1 MMTMSDHDLLREY
14 VRSQSEA
21 AFAELVRRYVGLVHS
36 AAQRQVQDRQLAE
49 EITQAVFVVLV
60 RKAQRLGPD
69 VVLAGWLLKTARYA
83 AQAQMRADIRRKQ
96 REQEASMQSMLN
108 ESTVAWEQLAPHLD
122 VAMSKLGDADR
133 NAIALRYFENKTA
146 PEIAAAL
153 KVNEEAAQKRV
164 ARALEKL
171 RKIFSKRGVTLTA
184 VAIAGALSANSV
196 QAAPVGLAIS
206 ISGTAV
212 HGTLVSAA
220 IITLVKGTMKLMT
233 WTKIK
238 LAMAVGTVVSLVAGT
253 ATLAI
258 YFADP
263 ELKNYLEAPQTL
275 LIQPSQ
281 YRDTHFSTGGRGD
294 GDKTVGRNMPLQI
307 MMAHAYGFSQSRMIF
322 SNTPPTETYDWLVT
336 VTNRPHQS
344 FQALIKSQLGWAGRV
359 EIREADALLLRAK
372 NPAILESK
380 VSPKVSPRNRLRNSD
395 RTKFLDWPNQRI
407 STLANMLEG
416 FFEKP
421 VIDKTG
427 LTNFYDITLEGKWQ
441 SDRQAN
447 LDFISKALGDQLGL
461 ELVPSREKVEM
472 LVVEKVK

>member
-206 ISGTAV
+206 
-212 HGTLVSAA
+212 
-220 IITLVKGTMKLMT
+220 
-233 WTKIK
+233 
-238 LAMAVGTVVSLVAGT
+238 
-253 ATLAI
+253 
-258 YFADP
+258 
-263 ELKNYLEAPQTL
+263 
-275 LIQPSQ
+275 
-281 YRDTHFSTGGRGD
+281 
-294 GDKTVGRNMPLQI
+294 
-307 MMAHAYGFSQSRMIF
+307 
-322 SNTPPTETYDWLVT
+322 
-336 VTNRPHQS
+336 
-344 FQALIKSQLGWAGRV
+344 
-359 EIREADALLLRAK
+359 
-372 NPAILESK
+372 
-380 VSPKVSPRNRLRNSD
+380 
-395 RTKFLDWPNQRI
+395 
-407 STLANMLEG
+407 
-416 FFEKP
+416 
-421 VIDKTG
+421 
-427 LTNFYDITLEGKWQ
+427 
-441 SDRQAN
+441 
-447 LDFISKALGDQLGL
+447 
-461 ELVPSREKVEM
+461 
-472 LVVEKVK
+472 